1 MTHYQTLGVD
11 NTATEEDIKKAFKKL
26 AFELHPDR
34 NPNKD
39 AEEKFKKVNEAYQVL
54 SDANKRK
61 NYDDSLN
68 GRGSFPHND
77 FFWTSPGNGGIDPLE
92 EMLRNFGFNF
102 HGRPKQEAL
111 EIHGHVTV
119 NFKDILMG
127 KQETLDLN
135 VPVDCKECSGTG
147 MEIDAL
153 GKIVEK
159 NIRICPQCN
168 GNGRFDLK
176 QGSFRTT
183 IMCTN
188 CNGKGKSSEST
199 CKKCNGAKRS
209 ISRLKTIVNI
219 PPGIRD
225 GNTIEVV
232 TTIDGNK
239 ASANIMIHVEK
250 HPIYDMDNFG
260 NIRGPIKLTYPQ
272 MVLGGAVELEL
283 IDGTKVK
290 LKIPQE
296 ATLGKVIKIGGK
308 GLPRSVRAQD
318 HLGDMFLVVE
328 LDMPKKLT
336 PEQRKCLKKFQ
347 ELLDNPT
354 STTQT

>member
-102 HGRPKQEAL
+102 QGRPKQEAL

-147 MEIDAL
+147 MEI
-153 GKIVEK
+153 
-159 NIRICPQCN
+159 
-168 GNGRFDLK
+168 
-176 QGSFRTT
+176 
-183 IMCTN
+183 
-188 CNGKGKSSEST
+188 
-199 CKKCNGAKRS
+199 
-209 ISRLKTIVNI
+209 
-219 PPGIRD
+219 
-225 GNTIEVV
+225 
-232 TTIDGNK
+232 
-239 ASANIMIHVEK
+239 
-250 HPIYDMDNFG
+250 
-260 NIRGPIKLTYPQ
+260 
-272 MVLGGAVELEL
+272 AV
-283 IDGTKVK
+283 I
-290 LKIPQE
+290 LKILKYDGSS
-296 ATLGKVIKIGGK
+296 TLTIFIIVSTVSEFN
-308 GLPRSVRAQD
+308 SV
-318 HLGDMFLVVE
+318 
-328 LDMPKKLT
+328 
-336 PEQRKCLKKFQ
+336 
-347 ELLDNPT
+347 
-354 STTQT
+354 